1 MPNVIS
7 GKVPISKV
15 TITPKGAWDA
25 ESVYSRLD
33 AVTYGGDSWLVLTEG
48 VTGVLPAEGEDY
60 TLLAPGSLVTVE
72 SLAGAELALTLA
84 NNTEYR
90 CADPVT
96 SLTINGFA
104 SGPAGKSEMWSI
116 VFTAGEAITVTVPD
130 TVVWAVAE
138 PVFTAGS
145 TYWITW
151 TPMGDKYLAVWVEVE
166 AETEET
172 DEPADV

>member
-1 MPNVIS
+1 MPNTNL
-7 GKVPISKV
+7 GKVS
-15 TITPKGAWDA
+15 ITPKGAWDA
-25 ESVYSRLD
+25 ETVYNRLD

-48 VTGVLPAEGEDY
+48 VTGVVPAEGESY

-72 SLAGAELALTLA
+72 SLAGAELAVTLA

-96 SLTINGFA
+96 SLTIEGLA
-104 SGPAGKSEMWSI
+104 PGLAGKSEMWSI
-116 VFTAGEAITVTVPD
+116 VFTAGETITVTVPD

-138 PVFTAGS
+138 PVFTPES

-151 TPMGDKYLAVWVEVE
+151 TPLGDKYLAVWTEVE
-166 AETEET
+166 A
-172 DEPADV
+172 DEPTAD

>member
-1 MPNVIS
+1 MLNTNL
-7 GKVPISKV
+7 GKVS
-15 TITPKGAWDA
+15 ITPKGAWDA
-25 ESVYSRLD
+25 ETAYSRLD

-48 VTGVLPAEGEDY
+48 VTGVVPAEGADY
-60 TLLAPGSLVTVE
+60 TLLAPGGLVTVE
-72 SLAGAELALTLA
+72 SLTGSELALTLT
-84 NNTEYR
+84 NNVEYR

-96 SLTINGFA
+96 SLEITGFA
-104 SGPAGKSEMWSI
+104 PGDVGKSELWSI
-116 VFTAGEAITVTVPD
+116 VFTAGEIITVTVPD

-166 AETEET
+166 A
-172 DEPADV
+172 DEPAAD

>member
-1 MPNVIS
+1 MPNTNL
-7 GKVPISKV
+7 GKV

-48 VTGVLPAEGEDY
+48 VTGVVPAEGADY

-72 SLAGAELALTLA
+72 SLAGAEVSLTLA
-84 NNTEYR
+84 NNTECR
-90 CADPVT
+90 CAEPLT

-104 SGPAGKSEMWSI
+104 PGEAGKSEMWSI
-116 VFTAGEAITVTVPD
+116 VFTAGEVITVTVPA

-151 TPMGDKYLAVWVEVE
+151 TPMGDKYLAVWTEVE
-166 AETEET
+166 AT

>member
-1 MPNVIS
+1 MPNTNL
-7 GKVPISKV
+7 GKVS
-15 TITPKGAWDA
+15 ITPKGAWDA

-48 VTGVLPAEGEDY
+48 VTGVVPAEGADY
-60 TLLAPGSLVTVE
+60 TLLAPGGLVTVE
-72 SLAGAELALTLA
+72 SLAGAEVSLTLA

-90 CADPVT
+90 CAELLT

-104 SGPAGKSEMWSI
+104 PGPVGKSEMWSI
-116 VFTAGEAITVTVPD
+116 VFTAGETITVTVPD

-151 TPMGDKYLAVWVEVE
+151 TPMGDKYLAVWTEVE
-166 AETEET
+166 AEEET
-172 DEPADV
+172 DEPAAD